1 MKDERPAI
9 NRRRSVEAPKETRNI
24 DDLVDEL
31 FRDRDFLLS
40 REIKLKAEELNQLLT
55 QAQGQD
61 LKVELNATQVEVR
74 PGKMISW
81 LEVKVFKEL

>member
-1 MKDERPAI
+1 MKDQRPAI
-9 NRRRSVEAPKETRNI
+9 QQRRSVELPKEPRRI

-31 FRDRDFLLS
+31 FRDQDFLLS
-40 REIKLKAEELNQLLT
+40 REIKLKAEELNQMLT
-55 QAQGQD
+55 QAQGQN
-61 LKVELNATQVEVR
+61 LKIELNATQVEVR